1 MAEQYIE
8 SIIIRQDNRPET
20 ETPLLEDDDC
30 DALFKFN
37 GVIELKQILKS
48 VQNATHNRH
57 DYVFKIV
64 SINKLKK
71 KVN

>member
-1 MAEQYIE
+1 MPEQYLE

-30 DALFKFN
+30 DALFEFE
-37 GVIELKQILKS
+37 GVVKLKQILKS
-48 VQNATHNRH
+48 VTNATHNRQ

-64 SINKLKK
+64 SIDKLTKED
-71 KVN
+71 